1 MPLVVCVSVLENDVQ
16 DNTPKYKITAC
27 STEGSALWKYGLVEL
42 FFQKCLAKKNP
53 VVEDLRTK
61 KVKLLRIGWNRSCVA
76 PDLSH
81 ISPRYN
87 SQ

>member
-1 MPLVVCVSVLENDVQ
+1 MQ

-27 STEGSALWKYGLVEL
+27 STEDSALWKYGLVEVFL
-42 FFQKCLAKKNP
+42 QKYLAKTP
-53 VVEDLRTK
+53 GAEDLRK
-61 KVKLLRIGWNRSCVA
+61 KQVKELRLGWNSSCVA

-87 SQ
+87 S